1 MAKIH
6 PTAIVEE
13 GAIIAD
19 DCEIGPFC
27 FVGGNVKL
35 GAGTKLM
42 AQCYITGYTTIGK
55 NNIIYPFAALGCDAQ
70 DHSVD
75 LTTVRYLEVGDNN
88 IFREHTAIHTGT
100 DEGSKTI
107 IGSHCMF
114 MNCSHVAHNCRI
126 GNNVI
131 MVNGSV
137 VGGYG
142 EVHDN
147 AILSGLVAIH
157 QFCRVGKFA
166 MISGGSVFSKDVP
179 PFMIVEARNGSP
191 KAVNRVGMRRNG
203 FSRDDINA
211 MCDVLKIFTREGLSV
226 PNALAKIKA
235 EVPMCAPVQEFIDFC
250 ESSKRGVVCDHAM
263 DRHFAPM
270 TE

>member
-6 PTAIVEE
+6 PTAIVED
-13 GAIIAD
+13 GAVLAEN
-19 DCEIGPFC
+19 CEIGPMC
-27 FVGGNVKL
+27 YVGSNVTI
-35 GAGTKLM
+35 GEGTRLI
-42 AQCYITGYTTIGK
+42 AQCHVTGYTTIGK
-55 NNIIYPFAALGCDAQ
+55 NNVLYPFAALGCDAQ

-75 LTTVRYLEVGDNN
+75 FSTRRYLEVGDDNV
-88 IFREHTAIHTGT
+88 FREHTAIHTGT
-100 DEGSKTI
+100 DAESKTV

-157 QFCRVGKFA
+157 QFCRVGSFA
-166 MISGGSVFSKDVP
+166 MVSGGSVFSKDVP
-179 PFMIVEARNGSP
+179 PFMICESRNGSP

-203 FSRDDINA
+203 FSMAEINA
-211 MCDVLKIFTREGLSV
+211 MCDVLKIFTRKGLSV
-226 PNALAKIKA
+226 PNALEAIRQ
-235 EVPMCAPVQEFIDFC
+235 EVEMCKPVEMFIAFC
-250 ESSKRGVVCDHAM
+250 EGSKRGVVSGMAAG
-263 DRHFAPM
+263 RH
-270 TE
+270 TID

>member
-6 PTAIVEE
+6 PTAVVED
-13 GAIIAD
+13 GAVLAES
-19 DCEIGPFC
+19 CEIGPLC
-27 FVGGNVKL
+27 FVGKNVTI
-35 GAGTKLM
+35 GEGTKLI
-42 AQCYITGYTTIGK
+42 AQAHITGYTTIGK
-55 NNIIYPFAALGCDAQ
+55 NNMIYPFASIGCDAQ
-70 DHSVD
+70 DHALD
-75 LTTVRYLEVGDNN
+75 LTTKRYLEIGDDN
-88 IFREHTAIHTGT
+88 IFREHCAIHTGT
-100 DEGSKTI
+100 LADTKTV

-157 QFCRVGKFA
+157 QFCRVGKYA
-166 MISGGSVFSKDVP
+166 MVAGGSVFSKDVP
-179 PFMIVEARNGSP
+179 PFMICEMRNGPP

-203 FSRDDINA
+203 FSLAEINA
-211 MCDVLKIFTREGLSV
+211 MCDVLKIFTREGLNMS
-226 PNALAKIKA
+226 NALAKIRK
-235 EVPMCAPVQEFIDFC
+235 EVEPCRPVDIFVEFC
-250 ESSKRGVVCDHAM
+250 ENSKRGVVFGAAEGRHA
-263 DRHFAPM
+263 
-270 TE
+270 

>member
-6 PTAIVEE
+6 PTAVVED
-13 GAIIAD
+13 GAVLAD
-19 DCEIGPFC
+19 SCEIGPLC
-27 FVGGNVKL
+27 FVGKNVTI
-35 GAGTKLM
+35 GEGTKLL
-42 AQCYITGYTTIGK
+42 AQAHVSGYTTIGK
-55 NNIIYPFAALGCDAQ
+55 NNTLYPFAALGCDAQ
-70 DHSVD
+70 DHAVD
-75 LTTVRYLEVGDNN
+75 FSTRRYLEVGDDNV
-88 IFREHTAIHTGT
+88 FREHTAIHTGT
-100 DEGSKTI
+100 DAESKTV
-107 IGSHCMF
+107 IGNHCMF

-157 QFCRVGKFA
+157 QFCRVGSFA

-179 PFMIVEARNGSP
+179 PFMICESRNGSP

-203 FSRDDINA
+203 FSMEEINA
-211 MCDVLKIFTREGLSV
+211 MCSVLKIFTRKGLSV
-226 PNALAKIKA
+226 PNALNMIRE
-235 EVPMCAPVQEFIDFC
+235 EVEMCRPVEIFIEFC
-250 ESSKRGVVCDHAM
+250 ENSKRGVVSGMAVG
-263 DRHFAPM
+263 RH
-270 TE
+270 TID